1 MPWCGRGPQRRGR
14 RRGMPPKLANSS
26 RGAVDNVT
34 TPTPATALLPSRPAR
49 GRTRDRPH
57 GDQVA
62 HGGYCFSWHDRRI
75 LPASFIVTRAATTRD
90 AGFHSLPL
98 TPAGNARPAPTLAP
112 PDAGADLLSVAYFCV
127 TAPLA
132 TPPPADCTQT
142 VVGRNGVT
150 CLNCHVPPA
159 ALVVPMT
166 APGQLVPTAAPSWMV
181 TLGANPPPGIW
192 VLVPSMRSSPVPTL

>member
-112 PDAGADLLSVAYFCV
+112 PDAGADLSSVAYCWV

-150 CLNCHVPPA
+150 
-159 ALVVPMT
+159 
-166 APGQLVPTAAPSWMV
+166 
-181 TLGANPPPGIW
+181 
-192 VLVPSMRSSPVPTL
+192 